1 MAAISEHPFVSTAD
15 IVAKSSS
22 LSSLGS
28 PTLSSKDSELTP
40 VSEVIRRERTLAL
53 KVDSLDVLRS
63 YIPRGKMDD
72 TRQVLEAFVQDL
84 PLEGGRVLMQEIVDS
99 SATPK
104 KLLQLRNFL
113 VDAILKPGKPVSLVF
128 IKQITKVYTL
138 FKVRHCG
145 NLVITDGLDPDFG
158 NEVNRHMAEIESSSR
173 NEQAALR
180 TSCLKRDGHGCVLS
194 GFYEEQF
201 YKRKLSAHE
210 QVGKEWE
217 PLAASHII
225 PFALGEFNE
234 RNAEEVSVVTPLSI

>member
-113 VDAILKPGKPVSLVF
+113 VDAILKP
-128 IKQITKVYTL
+128 
-138 FKVRHCG
+138 VRHCG

-234 RNAEEVSVVTPLSI
+234 RNAEETRKTAIIWWAIW